1 MVTVCVPAVG
11 LLPELFPGLL
21 VGLLLLCLFP
31 APCLASLFC
40 AVRLVMQ
47 AASQCPVLLQYTHKD
62 FNAGHFPLDV
72 VCLSNPHHLHLLLG
86 LKGVVLL
93 SRDPDLLWLLC
104 LRRNFCCF
112 LLKVFSST
120 VADPC

>member
-47 AASQCPVLLQYTHKD
+47 ADS
-62 FNAGHFPLDV
+62 
-72 VCLSNPHHLHLLLG
+72 
-86 LKGVVLL
+86 
-93 SRDPDLLWLLC
+93 
-104 LRRNFCCF
+104 
-112 LLKVFSST
+112 
-120 VADPC
+120 